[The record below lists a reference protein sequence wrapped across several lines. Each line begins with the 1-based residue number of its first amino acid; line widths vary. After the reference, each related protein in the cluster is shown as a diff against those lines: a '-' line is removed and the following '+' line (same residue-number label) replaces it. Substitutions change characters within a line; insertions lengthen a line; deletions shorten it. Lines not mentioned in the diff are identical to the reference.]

1 MNEISS
7 GITDIWRII
16 KMTGQEL
23 IDWIK
28 ANKAENFYI
37 RVAYRDG
44 GGYYS
49 GYDED
54 ISPTAEIEYGSGLK
68 FITL

>member
-1 MNEISS
+1 MKEISS
-7 GITDIWRII
+7 EITDIWRII

-28 ANKAENFYI
+28 ANNAENFYI

-49 GYDED
+49 GHDED
-54 ISPTAEIEYGSGLK
+54 VQPCVEKDSEIM

>member
-1 MNEISS
+1 MKETSS
-7 GITDIWRII
+7 GITDIWRNI

-49 GYDED
+49 GHDED
-54 ISPTAEIEYGSGLK
+54 VQPCVEKDSEIM